1 MKQLTEDELRINEQ
15 AVDIAASVVGEA
27 VEAAA
32 RCEQVTQDMTL
43 EAAGVGAINR
53 GFVKGA
59 KAMSRVMM
67 PRTMGGMKS
76 METGGLPKSFV
87 LAVTK
92 DKVYALED
100 KHDNGNLV
108 AGKVVKTWDRDEF
121 KAKPNPS
128 KGANVSGAVPD
139 DRQILIVYL
148 PIDSKNR
155 YMKAANRQMEAYGSA
170 GMPHNVALAKDE
182 ASNKLIELVSA
193 NMPAAGANIMIG
205 GQSLQDMMAQSA
217 AQADPTQQLSQLADL
232 HDRGALSDDEFAAQ
246 KAKLLGQDQ

>member
-1 MKQLTEDELRINEQ
+1 MKQLSDEDLRMNEQ
-15 AVDIAASVVGEA
+15 AADVAAKALGEP

-32 RCEQVTQDMTL
+32 RCEQVTRDMKM
-43 EAAGVGAINR
+43 EAAGVSGINR
-53 GFVKGA
+53 GIMKVMRA
-59 KAMSRVMM
+59 PSRVLM
-67 PRTMGGMKS
+67 PSTSSGLKK

-100 KHDNGNLV
+100 NHHGGEMV
-108 AGKVVKTWDRDEF
+108 AGKVVKTWDRDDF

-128 KGANVSGAVPD
+128 KGANVSGAVPE
-139 DRQILIVYL
+139 DRQILIIYL

-155 YMKAANRQMEAYGSA
+155 YMKAADRQMQAQGA
-170 GMPHNVALAKDE
+170 VGMPHQVALAKDE

-193 NMPAAGANIMIG
+193 NMPAAGANVMIG

-217 AQADPTQQLSQLADL
+217 AQADPAQQLSQLADL
-232 HDRGALSDDEFAAQ
+232 HERGALNDDEFAAQ
-246 KAKLLGQDQ
+246 KAKILGQS